1 MDLPKEYEKLYEHWF
16 KEFQNTDL
24 TELSQELLKE
34 YRTSCKFI
42 SDYQEEDKDEL
53 NDSII
58 RVYRDNLNFLFNDFL
73 KIREIKIINSALA
86 LEEIKLDNLIEAEKL
101 LYQNIV
107 SSIKGYQKV
116 KAFSLYEDDQAL
128 FEEIIKSTVEIKSSV
143 DNIPRSSKD
152 QLSVISEPEVTIK
165 KEKIIYI
172 PIRFLKNTPPLVGI
186 DLINYGPFE
195 KEDIA
200 NIPQQNAN
208 ILIMEK
214 FAEKIDIS

>member
-1 MDLPKEYEKLYEHWF
+1 MDLPKEYEKLYEHWL
-16 KEFQNTDL
+16 KEFQDADL
-24 TELSQELLKE
+24 TELNQELFKE
-34 YRTSCKFI
+34 YKTSCNFI
-42 SDYQEEDKDEL
+42 NDYQEEHKDEL
-53 NDSII
+53 KDSII
-58 RVYRDNLNFLFNDFL
+58 RAYKDNLNFLFNDFL

-101 LYQNIV
+101 LYQNII

-116 KAFSLYEDDQAL
+116 KAASLYEDDKAQ
-128 FEEIIKSTVEIKSSV
+128 FEEIIKSTVEIKKSVKDIPSS
-143 DNIPRSSKD
+143 SED
-152 QLSVISEPEVTIK
+152 QLSVISEAESKIK
-165 KEKIIYI
+165 REEISYI
-172 PIRFLKNTPPLVGI
+172 PIRFLKITPPLVGI

>member
-1 MDLPKEYEKLYEHWF
+1 MDLPKDYEKLYEHWL
-16 KEFQNTDL
+16 KEFQNTEL
-24 TELSQELLKE
+24 TALTQKLFKE
-34 YRTSCKFI
+34 YKTSCNFI
-42 SDYQEEDKDEL
+42 NDYQENDKNEL
-53 NDSII
+53 KESII
-58 RVYRDNLNFLFNDFL
+58 RVYKDNLNFLFNDFL

-86 LEEIKLDNLIEAEKL
+86 LEEINLDNLLETEKL

-116 KAFSLYEDDQAL
+116 KAASLYEEDQEL
-128 FEEIIKSTVEIKSSV
+128 FEEIIKSTVDIKSSA
-143 DNIPRSSKD
+143 DDIPSSSKE
-152 QLSVISEPEVTIK
+152 QLSVISKPEVKIK
-165 KEKIIYI
+165 KEKISYI

-200 NIPQQNAN
+200 NLPQQNAN